1 MPFNCFLH
9 RMIKHLHFILNLM
22 IGTKFSMALF
32 KPHNYVILGSLFW
45 WFSLYIYVPVLPIY
59 SKDLGANL
67 QFVGLIIG
75 SYAVGQ
81 VLFRIP
87 IGYLSDRLKS
97 RKLFSVISG
106 IVSFLGSACLFLSNN
121 PNDIFLGRTIT
132 GIAAAGWVAI
142 SIYYSSFFLKEE
154 RFKSSTIIVASNTF
168 AVFLGSFLS
177 GYISDS
183 LGIKACFLISMISAL
198 LASIFFLISKEKA
211 LDIKVQFS
219 TSKFINLLKNKLL
232 ICLCLNGIFIQFI
245 TFSVTFSFF
254 PIYLNEIGYSD
265 SVVGNVVSL
274 STLSAIIG
282 TIFSPYLIKKFGL
295 WKAFAFASIPI
306 GITTLVTPYFEGLI
320 LLTALR
326 LIAGIGT
333 GLIFSSCMSSIVRGF
348 EENYQASAM
357 GIFQAIYAIGMF
369 TGPIFSGIIASK
381 LSLESVFI
389 FSSSVS
395 FLIILVSFFMKSEEL
410 AK

>member
-1 MPFNCFLH
+1 MTLRIRSLFTH
-9 RMIKHLHFILNLM
+9 HNL
-22 IGTKFSMALF
+22 
-32 KPHNYVILGSLFW
+32 VILGSIFW
-45 WFSLYIYVPVLPIY
+45 WLSLYIYVPVLPIY

-87 IGYLSDRLKS
+87 IGYFSDRLKS
-97 RKLFSVISG
+97 RRLFSVLSG
-106 IVSFLGSACLFLSNN
+106 IVSFVGSACLFLSNN
-121 PNDIFLGRTIT
+121 PSDVFLGRSIT

-142 SIYYSSFFLKEE
+142 SIYYSSFFSQEE
-154 RFKSSTIIVASNTF
+154 RFKSSTRIVASNTF

-183 LGIKACFLISMISAL
+183 FGIKACFLISMISAIISSSL
-198 LASIFFLISKEKA
+198 FFISKEKV
-211 LDIKVQFS
+211 LDIKTQFS
-219 TSKFINLLKNKLL
+219 TKQFINLLKNKLL
-232 ICLCLNGIFIQFI
+232 ISLCLIGIFVQFI

-254 PIYLNEIGYSD
+254 PIYLNQIGYSD
-265 SVVGNVVSL
+265 SVVGNVVSF
-274 STLSAIIG
+274 STLAAIIG
-282 TIFSPYLIKKFGL
+282 TITSPYLIKKFGL
-295 WKAFAFASIPI
+295 WRAFVLASIPI
-306 GITTLVTPYFEGLI
+306 GITTLATPYFEDLI
-320 LLTALR
+320 LLTTLR

-333 GLIFSSCMSSIVRGF
+333 GIIFSSCMSTIVRGF

-369 TGPIFSGIIASK
+369 AGPIFSGVIASK
-381 LSLESVFI
+381 LNLESVFI
-389 FSSSVS
+389 FSSSIS
-395 FLIILVSFFMKSEEL
+395 LLIMIVGFFMKSEEL

>member
-1 MPFNCFLH
+1 
-9 RMIKHLHFILNLM
+9 MIE
-22 IGTKFSMALF
+22 TKFSMALF

-154 RFKSSTIIVASNTF
+154 RFRSSTRIVASNTF

-177 GYISDS
+177 GYISDL

-198 LASIFFLISKEKA
+198 IASILFFISKEKA

-219 TSKFINLLKNKLL
+219 TRKFINLLKNRLVL
-232 ICLCLNGIFIQFI
+232 I
-245 TFSVTFSFF
+245 
-254 PIYLNEIGYSD
+254 
-265 SVVGNVVSL
+265 
-274 STLSAIIG
+274 II
-282 TIFSPYLIKKFGL
+282 
-295 WKAFAFASIPI
+295 
-306 GITTLVTPYFEGLI
+306 
-320 LLTALR
+320 
-326 LIAGIGT
+326 LIALKT
-333 GLIFSSCMSSIVRGF
+333 
-348 EENYQASAM
+348 
-357 GIFQAIYAIGMF
+357 
-369 TGPIFSGIIASK
+369 
-381 LSLESVFI
+381 
-389 FSSSVS
+389 
-395 FLIILVSFFMKSEEL
+395 LIINLHSFNFYIKIL
-410 AK
+410 KLYILFL

>member
-9 RMIKHLHFILNLM
+9 RIIKHLHFILNLM

-198 LASIFFLISKEKA
+198 LASILFFISKEKA

-306 GITTLVTPYFEGLI
+306 GVTTLVTPYFEGLI

-326 LIAGIGT
+326 LVAGIGT

>member
-1 MPFNCFLH
+1 MTLRIRSLFTH
-9 RMIKHLHFILNLM
+9 HNL
-22 IGTKFSMALF
+22 
-32 KPHNYVILGSLFW
+32 VILGSIFW
-45 WFSLYIYVPVLPIY
+45 WLSLYIYVPVLPIY

-87 IGYLSDRLKS
+87 IGYFSDRLKS
-97 RKLFSVISG
+97 RRLFSVLSG
-106 IVSFLGSACLFLSNN
+106 IVSFIGSACLFLSNN
-121 PNDIFLGRTIT
+121 PSDVFLGRSIT

-142 SIYYSSFFLKEE
+142 SIYYSSFFSQEE
-154 RFKSSTIIVASNTF
+154 RFKSSTRIVASNTF

-183 LGIKACFLISMISAL
+183 FGIKACFLISMISAIISSL
-198 LASIFFLISKEKA
+198 LFFISKEKV
-211 LDIKVQFS
+211 LDIKTQFS
-219 TSKFINLLKNKLL
+219 TKQFINLLKNKLL
-232 ICLCLNGIFIQFI
+232 ISLCLIGIFVQFI

-254 PIYLNEIGYSD
+254 PIYLNQIGYSD
-265 SVVGNVVSL
+265 SVVGNVVSF
-274 STLSAIIG
+274 STLAAIIG
-282 TIFSPYLIKKFGL
+282 TITSPYLIKKFGL
-295 WKAFAFASIPI
+295 WRAFVLASIPI
-306 GITTLVTPYFEGLI
+306 GITTLATPYFEGLI
-320 LLTALR
+320 LLTTLR

-333 GLIFSSCMSSIVRGF
+333 GIIFSSCMSTIVRGF

-369 TGPIFSGIIASK
+369 AGPIFSGVIASK
-381 LSLESVFI
+381 LNLESVFI
-389 FSSSVS
+389 FSSSIS
-395 FLIILVSFFMKSEEL
+395 LLIMIVGFFMKSEEL

>member
-1 MPFNCFLH
+1 M
-9 RMIKHLHFILNLM
+9 
-22 IGTKFSMALF
+22 
-32 KPHNYVILGSLFW
+32 
-45 WFSLYIYVPVLPIY
+45 
-59 SKDLGANL
+59 
-67 QFVGLIIG
+67 
-75 SYAVGQ
+75 
-81 VLFRIP
+81 
-87 IGYLSDRLKS
+87 
-97 RKLFSVISG
+97 
-106 IVSFLGSACLFLSNN
+106 
-121 PNDIFLGRTIT
+121 
-132 GIAAAGWVAI
+132 
-142 SIYYSSFFLKEE
+142 
-154 RFKSSTIIVASNTF
+154 
-168 AVFLGSFLS
+168 
-177 GYISDS
+177 
-183 LGIKACFLISMISAL
+183 
-198 LASIFFLISKEKA
+198 
-211 LDIKVQFS
+211 
-219 TSKFINLLKNKLL
+219 KNKLL
-232 ICLCLNGIFIQFI
+232 ICLCLNGILIQFI

-265 SVVGNVVSL
+265 SIVGIVVSF
-274 STLSAIIG
+274 STLAAIIG

-306 GITTLVTPYFEGLI
+306 GITTLLTPYFEGLI

-381 LSLESVFI
+381 LSLEGVFI

-395 FLIILVSFFMKSEEL
+395 LLIILVSFFMKSEEL

>member
-9 RMIKHLHFILNLM
+9 RIIKHLHFILNLM

-198 LASIFFLISKEKA
+198 LASILFFISKEKA

-306 GITTLVTPYFEGLI
+306 GITTLATPYFEGLI
-320 LLTALR
+320 LLTSLR
-326 LIAGIGT
+326 LVAGIGT

>member
-9 RMIKHLHFILNLM
+9 RIIKHLHFILNLM

-198 LASIFFLISKEKA
+198 LASILFFISKEKA

-306 GITTLVTPYFEGLI
+306 GVTTLVTPYFEGLI
-320 LLTALR
+320 LLTSLR
-326 LIAGIGT
+326 LVAGIGT

-369 TGPIFSGIIASK
+369 TGPIFSGIIASE

>member
-1 MPFNCFLH
+1 
-9 RMIKHLHFILNLM
+9 M

-198 LASIFFLISKEKA
+198 LASILFFISKEKA

-306 GITTLVTPYFEGLI
+306 GITTLATPYFEGLI
-320 LLTALR
+320 LLTSLR
-326 LIAGIGT
+326 LVAGIGT

>member
-1 MPFNCFLH
+1 
-9 RMIKHLHFILNLM
+9 M

-198 LASIFFLISKEKA
+198 LASILFFISKEKA

-306 GITTLVTPYFEGLI
+306 GITTLLTPYFEGLI

-326 LIAGIGT
+326 LVAGIGT

>member
-1 MPFNCFLH
+1 MTLRIRSLFTH
-9 RMIKHLHFILNLM
+9 HNL
-22 IGTKFSMALF
+22 
-32 KPHNYVILGSLFW
+32 VILGSIFW
-45 WFSLYIYVPVLPIY
+45 WLSLYIYVPVLPIY

-87 IGYLSDRLKS
+87 IGYFSDRLKS
-97 RKLFSVISG
+97 RRLFSVLSG
-106 IVSFLGSACLFLSNN
+106 IVSFIGSACLFLSNN
-121 PNDIFLGRTIT
+121 PSDVFLGRSIT

-142 SIYYSSFFLKEE
+142 SIYYSSFFSQEE
-154 RFKSSTIIVASNTF
+154 RFKSSTRIVASNTF

-183 LGIKACFLISMISAL
+183 FGIKACFLISMISAIISSL
-198 LASIFFLISKEKA
+198 LFFISKEKV
-211 LDIKVQFS
+211 LDIKTQFS
-219 TSKFINLLKNKLL
+219 TKQFINLLKNKLL
-232 ICLCLNGIFIQFI
+232 ISLCLIGIFVQFI

-254 PIYLNEIGYSD
+254 PIYLNQIGYSD
-265 SVVGNVVSL
+265 SVVGNVVSF
-274 STLSAIIG
+274 STLAAIIG
-282 TIFSPYLIKKFGL
+282 TITSPYLIKKFGL
-295 WKAFAFASIPI
+295 WRAFVLASIPI
-306 GITTLVTPYFEGLI
+306 GITTLATPYFEDLI
-320 LLTALR
+320 LLTTLR

-333 GLIFSSCMSSIVRGF
+333 GIIFSSCMSTIVRGF

-369 TGPIFSGIIASK
+369 AGPIFSGVIASK
-381 LSLESVFI
+381 LNLESVFI
-389 FSSSVS
+389 FSSSIS
-395 FLIILVSFFMKSEEL
+395 LLIMIVGFFMKSEEL

>member
-1 MPFNCFLH
+1 M
-9 RMIKHLHFILNLM
+9 
-22 IGTKFSMALF
+22 TLF

-67 QFVGLIIG
+67 QFVGIIIG

-106 IVSFLGSACLFLSNN
+106 IVSFIGSACLFFSNS
-121 PNDIFLGRTIT
+121 PNDVFLGRTIT

-142 SIYYSSFFLKEE
+142 SIYYSSFFLKKE
-154 RFKSSTIIVASNTF
+154 RFKSSTRIVASNTF

-183 LGIKACFLISMISAL
+183 IGIKACFLISMLSAL
-198 LASIFFLISKEKA
+198 IASILFFISKEKA
-211 LDIKVQFS
+211 LDIEVQFS
-219 TSKFINLLKNKLL
+219 TRKFMNLLKNKLL

-254 PIYLNEIGYSD
+254 PIYLNELGYSD
-265 SVVGNVVSL
+265 SIVGNIVSF
-274 STLSAIIG
+274 STLTAIIG

-306 GITTLVTPYFEGLI
+306 GITTLATPYFEGLV
-320 LLTALR
+320 LLTTLR
-326 LIAGIGT
+326 LIAGVGT

-369 TGPIFSGIIASK
+369 TGPIFSGIIASR

-389 FSSSVS
+389 FSSSIS
-395 FLIILVSFFMKSEEL
+395 LLIILVSLFMKSEEI

>member
-1 MPFNCFLH
+1 M
-9 RMIKHLHFILNLM
+9 
-22 IGTKFSMALF
+22 TSF

-67 QFVGLIIG
+67 QFVGIIIG

-81 VLFRIP
+81 VLFRIQ

-106 IVSFLGSACLFLSNN
+106 IVSFLGSVCLFFSNN
-121 PNDIFLGRTIT
+121 PNDIFIGRTIT

-154 RFKSSTIIVASNTF
+154 RFRSSTRIVASNTF

-183 LGIKACFLISMISAL
+183 IGIKACFLISMLSAL
-198 LASIFFLISKEKA
+198 IASILFFISKEKA

-219 TSKFINLLKNKLL
+219 TRKFINLLKNKLL

-254 PIYLNEIGYSD
+254 PIYLNELGYSD
-265 SVVGNVVSL
+265 SIVGNIVSF
-274 STLSAIIG
+274 STLTAIIG

-306 GITTLVTPYFEGLI
+306 GITTLLTPYFEGLI
-320 LLTALR
+320 LLTVLR

-333 GLIFSSCMSSIVRGF
+333 GLIFSTCMSSIVRGF

-369 TGPIFSGIIASK
+369 TGPIFSGIIASR

-389 FSSSVS
+389 FSSSIS
-395 FLIILVSFFMKSEEL
+395 LLIILVSFFMKSEEI

>member
-1 MPFNCFLH
+1 M
-9 RMIKHLHFILNLM
+9 
-22 IGTKFSMALF
+22 
-32 KPHNYVILGSLFW
+32 
-45 WFSLYIYVPVLPIY
+45 
-59 SKDLGANL
+59 
-67 QFVGLIIG
+67 
-75 SYAVGQ
+75 
-81 VLFRIP
+81 
-87 IGYLSDRLKS
+87 
-97 RKLFSVISG
+97 
-106 IVSFLGSACLFLSNN
+106 
-121 PNDIFLGRTIT
+121 
-132 GIAAAGWVAI
+132 
-142 SIYYSSFFLKEE
+142 
-154 RFKSSTIIVASNTF
+154 
-168 AVFLGSFLS
+168 
-177 GYISDS
+177 
-183 LGIKACFLISMISAL
+183 
-198 LASIFFLISKEKA
+198 
-211 LDIKVQFS
+211 QFS

-265 SVVGNVVSL
+265 SIVGNVVSF
-274 STLSAIIG
+274 STLAAIIG

-295 WKAFAFASIPI
+295 RKAFAFASIPI
-306 GITTLVTPYFEGLI
+306 GITTLLTPYFEGLI

-381 LSLESVFI
+381 LSLEGVFI

-395 FLIILVSFFMKSEEL
+395 LLIILVSFFMKSEEL

>member
-1 MPFNCFLH
+1 MTLRIRSLFTH
-9 RMIKHLHFILNLM
+9 HNL
-22 IGTKFSMALF
+22 
-32 KPHNYVILGSLFW
+32 VILGSIFW
-45 WFSLYIYVPVLPIY
+45 WLSLYIYVPVLPIY

-87 IGYLSDRLKS
+87 IGYFSDRLKS
-97 RKLFSVISG
+97 RRLFSVLSG
-106 IVSFLGSACLFLSNN
+106 IVSFVGSACLFLSNN
-121 PNDIFLGRTIT
+121 PSDVFLGRSIT

-142 SIYYSSFFLKEE
+142 SIYYSSFFSQEE
-154 RFKSSTIIVASNTF
+154 RFKSSTRIVASNTF

-183 LGIKACFLISMISAL
+183 FGIKACFLISMISAIISSSL
-198 LASIFFLISKEKA
+198 FFISKEKV
-211 LDIKVQFS
+211 LDIKTQFS
-219 TSKFINLLKNKLL
+219 TKQFINLLKNKLL
-232 ICLCLNGIFIQFI
+232 ISLCLIGIFVQFI

-254 PIYLNEIGYSD
+254 PIYLNQIGYSD
-265 SVVGNVVSL
+265 SVVGNVVSF
-274 STLSAIIG
+274 STLAAIIG
-282 TIFSPYLIKKFGL
+282 TITSPYLIKKFGL
-295 WKAFAFASIPI
+295 WRAFVLASIPI
-306 GITTLVTPYFEGLI
+306 GITTLATPYFEGLI
-320 LLTALR
+320 LLTTLR

-333 GLIFSSCMSSIVRGF
+333 GIIFSSCMSTIVRGF

-369 TGPIFSGIIASK
+369 AGPIFSGVIASK
-381 LSLESVFI
+381 LNLESVFI
-389 FSSSVS
+389 FSSSIS
-395 FLIILVSFFMKSEEL
+395 LLIMIVGFFMKSEEL

>member
-9 RMIKHLHFILNLM
+9 RIIKHLHFILNLM

-198 LASIFFLISKEKA
+198 LASILFFISKEKA

-306 GITTLVTPYFEGLI
+306 GITTLLTPYFEGLI

-326 LIAGIGT
+326 LVAGIGT

>member
-1 MPFNCFLH
+1 MTLRIRSLFTH
-9 RMIKHLHFILNLM
+9 HNL
-22 IGTKFSMALF
+22 
-32 KPHNYVILGSLFW
+32 VILGSIFW
-45 WFSLYIYVPVLPIY
+45 WLSLYIYVPVLPIY

-87 IGYLSDRLKS
+87 IGYFSDRLKS
-97 RKLFSVISG
+97 RRLFSVLSG
-106 IVSFLGSACLFLSNN
+106 IVSFIGSACLFLSNN
-121 PNDIFLGRTIT
+121 PSDVFLGRSIT

-142 SIYYSSFFLKEE
+142 SIYYSSFFSQEE
-154 RFKSSTIIVASNTF
+154 RFKSSTRIVASNTF

-183 LGIKACFLISMISAL
+183 FGIKACFLISMISAIISSSL
-198 LASIFFLISKEKA
+198 FFISKEKV
-211 LDIKVQFS
+211 LDIKTQFS
-219 TSKFINLLKNKLL
+219 TKQFINLLKNKLL
-232 ICLCLNGIFIQFI
+232 ISLCLIGIFVQFI

-254 PIYLNEIGYSD
+254 PIYLNQIGYSD
-265 SVVGNVVSL
+265 SVVGNVVSF
-274 STLSAIIG
+274 STLAAIIG
-282 TIFSPYLIKKFGL
+282 TITSPYLIKKFGL
-295 WKAFAFASIPI
+295 WRAFVLASIPI
-306 GITTLVTPYFEGLI
+306 GITTLATPYFEGLI
-320 LLTALR
+320 LLTTLR

-333 GLIFSSCMSSIVRGF
+333 GIIFSSCMSTIVRGF

-369 TGPIFSGIIASK
+369 AGPIFSGVIASK
-381 LSLESVFI
+381 LNLESVFI
-389 FSSSVS
+389 FSSSIS
-395 FLIILVSFFMKSEEL
+395 LLIMIVGFFMKSEEL